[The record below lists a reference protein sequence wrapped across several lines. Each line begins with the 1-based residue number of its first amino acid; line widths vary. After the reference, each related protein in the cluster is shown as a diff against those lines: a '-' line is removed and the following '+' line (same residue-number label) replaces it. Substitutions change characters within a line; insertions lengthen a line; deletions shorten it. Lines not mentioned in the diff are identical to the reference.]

1 MLNKNI
7 LIITY
12 YWPPSGGPAVQR
24 WLDFANRLAK
34 DNYNVFV
41 LTVSEQTAT
50 YTSYDTT
57 LLNQID
63 PRIQIHY
70 ADAIDYFAF
79 YKKFIGK
86 GTVPGNALADDTNPN
101 FIKKISRFIRGNFF
115 IPDPRIGWKKQAVK
129 VAQKII
135 IDEGIDVFITAGPPQ
150 STHLIGLGLKAK
162 KTNIKWIADFHDY
175 WTNVFYL
182 KKFYRTAIAQKIDLY
197 LEKKVIEN
205 ADQILVH
212 TDYNKNYLKNR
223 TKKHLNI
230 EVVRIGYD
238 EQKFNNATK
247 QRNEIFTITYAGT
260 LPDYY
265 HPESFFEAL
274 VQLKKEHPSLKLI
287 TRFIGIISD
296 TIQSMVSQY
305 QLEDWIVFEGY
316 KPHLESIEAIM
327 QSDLL
332 LLINPRLEQDE
343 AIVPGKIFEYIATA
357 NPILSISSK
366 GSENEMILKETHTG
380 ANYDWN
386 DIQGIKNYIYNCIMH
401 PTKNKVAK
409 NNSYSRAEQYQ
420 KLIQIL

>member
-50 YTSYDTT
+50 YTSYDPT

-150 STHLIGLGLKAK
+150 STHLIGLGLKSK
-162 KTNIKWIADFHDY
+162 KTNIKWIADFNDY

-182 KKFYRTAIAQKIDLY
+182 KKFYRTAFAQKIDLY
-197 LEKKVIEN
+197 
-205 ADQILVH
+205 
-212 TDYNKNYLKNR
+212 
-223 TKKHLNI
+223 
-230 EVVRIGYD
+230 
-238 EQKFNNATK
+238 
-247 QRNEIFTITYAGT
+247 
-260 LPDYY
+260 
-265 HPESFFEAL
+265 
-274 VQLKKEHPSLKLI
+274 
-287 TRFIGIISD
+287 
-296 TIQSMVSQY
+296 
-305 QLEDWIVFEGY
+305 
-316 KPHLESIEAIM
+316 
-327 QSDLL
+327 
-332 LLINPRLEQDE
+332 
-343 AIVPGKIFEYIATA
+343 
-357 NPILSISSK
+357 
-366 GSENEMILKETHTG
+366 
-380 ANYDWN
+380 
-386 DIQGIKNYIYNCIMH
+386 
-401 PTKNKVAK
+401 
-409 NNSYSRAEQYQ
+409 
-420 KLIQIL
+420 